1 MRTSWWVQVL
11 ARSYSKASTHVSKP
25 ARLNTSFSCR
35 SEISRSCCCLF
46 ALKFRFRNI
55 YWPTGSTELSQR
67 CCIYHQTDKTSW
79 WESGVTADKLGEGAD
94 SRRQE
99 WLLSAGV
106 SLVGALRPFWD
117 EMINLFICLFI
128 SLQDSQSLWHAG
140 IFQNWM
146 QLKAIKHTK
155 LPPVQNRRH
164 CWWCSSS
171 SSRRVSRSHQRLKP
185 P

>member
-1 MRTSWWVQVL
+1 MVLAPQVYECFTFSTSAMFMRTSWWVQVL
-11 ARSYSKASTHVSKP
+11 ARSYSKANTHVSKP

-35 SEISRSCCCLF
+35 SEISRSCCCCCCLF

-55 YWPTGSTELSQR
+55 YWPPGSTELSQR
-67 CCIYHQTDKTSW
+67 RCIYHQTDKTSW

-117 EMINLFICLFI
+117 EMINLFICLFVYFTI
-128 SLQDSQSLWHAG
+128 RLPKPLTRWNFSKLD
-140 IFQNWM
+140 
-146 QLKAIKHTK
+146 AIEG
-155 LPPVQNRRH
+155 N
-164 CWWCSSS
+164 
-171 SSRRVSRSHQRLKP
+171 
-185 P
+185 